1 MIEKVVIA
9 NRGEIALR
17 ILRACRDLGIATV
30 ALHSDIDR
38 IAKYVKLADES
49 VCIGPASASGS
60 YLNIPSV
67 IAAAEVTNA
76 TAIHPGYGF
85 LAESPDF
92 AGKVEQ
98 SGFIFIGPSADSI
111 RAMGNKLKAIETMRE
126 AGLECLPGSGQPI
139 GDDLAET
146 ISIASEIGYPV
157 LIKAAAGGGG
167 KGMRMV
173 NEQSE
178 LEHAISV
185 TRNEAQS
192 AFGDSTLYLEKYL
205 VNPRHIEIQV
215 VADQM
220 GNAIHLGDRECS
232 IQWRHQKL
240 VEEAPAPG
248 ISPESRNELGA
259 RCVQACKKIGY
270 HGVGTFEFLY
280 DNNKFYFI
288 EMNAR
293 IQVEH
298 PVTEYVT
305 GVDIVKE
312 QLRIASNLPL
322 RMNQDQVKLT
332 GHSIECRINAEDSDT
347 MMPSPG
353 VITQYHQPG
362 GPGVR
367 VDSHAY
373 FNYEITPYYDSL
385 IAKLITHG
393 RNRKEAIARMT
404 GALEE
409 TVIEGVKTTIPLHR
423 RIMSNKKYRK
433 GKVNVNFLDQLFNPS
448 EKQS

>member
-98 SGFIFIGPSADSI
+98 SGFVFIGPSADSI
-111 RAMGNKLKAIETMRE
+111 RAMGDKLKAIETMRE

-139 GDDLAET
+139 SDDLAET
-146 ISIASEIGYPV
+146 SSIASEIGYPV

-167 KGMRMV
+167 KGMRKV

-248 ISPESRNELGA
+248 ISVEARNELGA

-280 DNNKFYFI
+280 DNSKFYFI

-312 QLRIASNLPL
+312 QLRIASKLPL

-347 MMPSPG
+347 MMPFPG

-433 GKVNVNFLDQLFNPS
+433 GKVNINFLDQLFNPS
-448 EKQS
+448 KKQ

>member
-1 MIEKVVIA
+1 M
-9 NRGEIALR
+9 
-17 ILRACRDLGIATV
+17 GIATV

-98 SGFIFIGPSADSI
+98 SGFVFIGPSAASI
-111 RAMGNKLKAIETMRE
+111 RAMGDKLKAIETMRE

-146 ISIASEIGYPV
+146 ISIAHEIGYPV

-185 TRNEAQS
+185 TRSEAQS

-220 GNAIHLGDRECS
+220 GNVIHLGDRECS

-248 ISPESRNELGA
+248 ISLESRNELGA

-322 RMNQDQVKLT
+322 RMNQNQVKLT

-347 MMPSPG
+347 MMPFPG
-353 VITQYHQPG
+353 TITQYHQPG

-433 GKVNVNFLDQLFNPS
+433 GKVNVNFLDHLFNPS
-448 EKQS
+448 KKQ

>member
-98 SGFIFIGPSADSI
+98 SGFVFIGPSADSI
-111 RAMGNKLKAIETMRE
+111 RAMGDKLKAIETMRE

-146 ISIASEIGYPV
+146 SGVASEIGYPV

-167 KGMRMV
+167 KGMRKV
-173 NEQSE
+173 DEQSE

-248 ISPESRNELGA
+248 ISVEARNELGA

-280 DNNKFYFI
+280 DNSKFYFI

-312 QLRIASNLPL
+312 QLRIASKLPL

-347 MMPSPG
+347 MMPFPG

-433 GKVNVNFLDQLFNPS
+433 GKVNINFLDQLFNPS
-448 EKQS
+448 KKQ

>member
-98 SGFIFIGPSADSI
+98 SGFIFIGPSAASI
-111 RAMGNKLKAIETMRE
+111 RAMGDKLKAIETMRE

-146 ISIASEIGYPV
+146 TSIACEIGYPV

-185 TRNEAQS
+185 TRSEAQS

-220 GNAIHLGDRECS
+220 GNVIHLGDRECS

-248 ISPESRNELGA
+248 ISLESRNELGA

-347 MMPSPG
+347 MMPFPG
-353 VITQYHQPG
+353 TITQYHQPG

-423 RIMSNKKYRK
+423 RIMSNRKYRK

-448 EKQS
+448 KKQ

>member
-146 ISIASEIGYPV
+146 ISIAREIGYPV

-305 GVDIVKE
+305 GIDIVKE
-312 QLRIASNLPL
+312 QLRIASKLPL

-347 MMPSPG
+347 MMPFPG

-448 EKQS
+448 KKQ

>member
-305 GVDIVKE
+305 GIDIVKE
-312 QLRIASNLPL
+312 QLRIASKLPL

-347 MMPSPG
+347 MMPFPG

-448 EKQS
+448 KKQ

>member
-98 SGFIFIGPSADSI
+98 SGFIFIGPSAASI
-111 RAMGNKLKAIETMRE
+111 RAMGDKLKAIETMRE

-146 ISIASEIGYPV
+146 ISIAHEIGYPV

-185 TRNEAQS
+185 TRSEAQS

-220 GNAIHLGDRECS
+220 GNVIHLGDRECS

-322 RMNQDQVKLT
+322 RMNQNQVKLT

-347 MMPSPG
+347 MMPFPG
-353 VITQYHQPG
+353 TITQYHQPG

-448 EKQS
+448 KKQ

>member
-98 SGFIFIGPSADSI
+98 SGFIFIGPSAASI
-111 RAMGNKLKAIETMRE
+111 RAMGDKLKAIETMRE

-146 ISIASEIGYPV
+146 ISIAHEIGYPV

-185 TRNEAQS
+185 TRSEAQS

-220 GNAIHLGDRECS
+220 GNVIHLGDRECS

-248 ISPESRNELGA
+248 ISLESRNELGA

-347 MMPSPG
+347 MMPFPG
-353 VITQYHQPG
+353 TITQYHQPG

-448 EKQS
+448 KKQ

>member
-38 IAKYVKLADES
+38 VAKYVKLADES
-49 VCIGPASASGS
+49 VCIGPASATGS

-98 SGFIFIGPSADSI
+98 SGFVFIGPSADSI
-111 RAMGNKLKAIETMRE
+111 RAMGDKLKAIETMRA

-146 ISIASEIGYPV
+146 GSIASEIGYPV

-167 KGMRMV
+167 KGMRKV

-192 AFGDSTLYLEKYL
+192 AFGDATLYLEKYL
-205 VNPRHIEIQV
+205 INPRHIEIQV
-215 VADQM
+215 IADQQ

-248 ISPESRNELGA
+248 ISVEARNELGA
-259 RCVQACKKIGY
+259 RCVQACKTIGY

-280 DNNKFYFI
+280 DNSMFYFI

-298 PVTEYVT
+298 PVTEFVT

-322 RMNQDQVKLT
+322 RMNQDQVKLK

-347 MMPSPG
+347 MMPFPG

-393 RNRKEAIARMT
+393 RNREEAIARMT

-433 GKVNVNFLDQLFNPS
+433 GKVNINFLDQLFNTS
-448 EKQS
+448 KKQ

>member
-98 SGFIFIGPSADSI
+98 SGFVFIGPSADSI
-111 RAMGNKLKAIETMRE
+111 RAMGDKLKAIETMRE

-139 GDDLAET
+139 GDDLVET
-146 ISIASEIGYPV
+146 RSIASEIGYPV

-167 KGMRMV
+167 KGMRKV

-192 AFGDSTLYLEKYL
+192 AFGDATLYLEKYL
-205 VNPRHIEIQV
+205 INPRHIEIQV
-215 VADQM
+215 IADQQ

-280 DNNKFYFI
+280 DNSKFYFI

-298 PVTEYVT
+298 PVTEFVT

-312 QLRIASNLPL
+312 QLRIASKLPL
-322 RMNQDQVKLT
+322 RIKQDQVKLT

-347 MMPSPG
+347 MMPFPG

-393 RNRKEAIARMT
+393 QDRKEAIARMT

-433 GKVNVNFLDQLFNPS
+433 GKVNINFLDQLFNPS
-448 EKQS
+448 RKQ

>member
-98 SGFIFIGPSADSI
+98 SGFIFIGPSAASI
-111 RAMGNKLKAIETMRE
+111 RAMGDKLKAIETMRE

-146 ISIASEIGYPV
+146 ISIAHEIGYPV

-185 TRNEAQS
+185 TRSEAQS

-220 GNAIHLGDRECS
+220 GNVIHLGDRECS

-248 ISPESRNELGA
+248 ISLESRNELGA

-280 DNNKFYFI
+280 DSNKFYFI

-347 MMPSPG
+347 MMPFPG
-353 VITQYHQPG
+353 TITQYHQPG

-448 EKQS
+448 KKQ

>member
-98 SGFIFIGPSADSI
+98 SGFIFIGPSAASI
-111 RAMGNKLKAIETMRE
+111 RAMGDKLKAIETMRE

-146 ISIASEIGYPV
+146 ISIAHEIGYPV

-185 TRNEAQS
+185 TRSEAQS

-220 GNAIHLGDRECS
+220 GNVIHLGDRECS

-248 ISPESRNELGA
+248 ISLESRNELGA

-280 DNNKFYFI
+280 DSDKFYFI

-322 RMNQDQVKLT
+322 RMNQNQVKLT

-347 MMPSPG
+347 MMPFPG
-353 VITQYHQPG
+353 TITQYHQPG

-448 EKQS
+448 KKQS

>member
-98 SGFIFIGPSADSI
+98 SGFIFIGPSAASI
-111 RAMGNKLKAIETMRE
+111 RAMGDKLKAIETMRE

-146 ISIASEIGYPV
+146 ISIAHEIGYPV

-185 TRNEAQS
+185 TRSEAQS

-220 GNAIHLGDRECS
+220 GNVIHLGDRECS

-280 DNNKFYFI
+280 DSDKFYFI

-322 RMNQDQVKLT
+322 RMNQNQVKLT

-347 MMPSPG
+347 MMPFPG
-353 VITQYHQPG
+353 TITQYHQPG

-448 EKQS
+448 KKQ

>member
-98 SGFIFIGPSADSI
+98 SGFIFIGPSAASI
-111 RAMGNKLKAIETMRE
+111 RAMGDKLKAIETMRE

-146 ISIASEIGYPV
+146 ISIAHEIGYPV

-185 TRNEAQS
+185 TRSEAQS

-220 GNAIHLGDRECS
+220 GNVIHLGDRECS

-248 ISPESRNELGA
+248 ISLESRNELGV

-347 MMPSPG
+347 MMPFPG
-353 VITQYHQPG
+353 TITQYHQPG

-448 EKQS
+448 KKQ

>member
-98 SGFIFIGPSADSI
+98 SGFIFIGPSAASI
-111 RAMGNKLKAIETMRE
+111 RAMGDKLKAIETMRE

-146 ISIASEIGYPV
+146 TSIAHEIGYPV

-185 TRNEAQS
+185 TRSEAQS

-220 GNAIHLGDRECS
+220 GNVIHLGDRECS

-248 ISPESRNELGA
+248 ISLESRSELGA

-322 RMNQDQVKLT
+322 RMNQNQVKLT

-347 MMPSPG
+347 MMPFPG
-353 VITQYHQPG
+353 TITQYHQPG

-433 GKVNVNFLDQLFNPS
+433 GKVNVNFLDHLFNPS
-448 EKQS
+448 KKQ

>member
-98 SGFIFIGPSADSI
+98 SGFIFIGPSAASI
-111 RAMGNKLKAIETMRE
+111 RAMGDKLKAIETMRE

-146 ISIASEIGYPV
+146 ISIAHEIGYPV

-185 TRNEAQS
+185 TRSEAQS

-220 GNAIHLGDRECS
+220 GNVIHLGDRECS
-232 IQWRHQKL
+232 IQRRHQKL

-248 ISPESRNELGA
+248 ISLESRNELGA

-322 RMNQDQVKLT
+322 RMNQGQVKLT

-347 MMPSPG
+347 MMPFPG
-353 VITQYHQPG
+353 TITQYHQPG

-448 EKQS
+448 KKQ

>member
-98 SGFIFIGPSADSI
+98 SGFIFIGPSAASI
-111 RAMGNKLKAIETMRE
+111 RAMGDKLKAIETMRE

-146 ISIASEIGYPV
+146 ISIAHEIGYPV

-185 TRNEAQS
+185 TRSEAQS

-220 GNAIHLGDRECS
+220 GNVIHLGDRECS

-248 ISPESRNELGA
+248 ISLESRNELGA

-322 RMNQDQVKLT
+322 RMNQGQVKLT

-347 MMPSPG
+347 MMPFPG
-353 VITQYHQPG
+353 TITQYHQPG

-448 EKQS
+448 KKQ

>member
-98 SGFIFIGPSADSI
+98 SGFIFIGPSAASI
-111 RAMGNKLKAIETMRE
+111 RAMGDKLKAIETMRE

-146 ISIASEIGYPV
+146 ISIAHEIGYPV

-185 TRNEAQS
+185 TRSEAQS

-220 GNAIHLGDRECS
+220 GNVIHLGDRECS

-248 ISPESRNELGA
+248 ISLESRNELGA

-322 RMNQDQVKLT
+322 RMNQNQVKLT

-347 MMPSPG
+347 MMPFPG
-353 VITQYHQPG
+353 TITQYHQPG

-448 EKQS
+448 KKQ